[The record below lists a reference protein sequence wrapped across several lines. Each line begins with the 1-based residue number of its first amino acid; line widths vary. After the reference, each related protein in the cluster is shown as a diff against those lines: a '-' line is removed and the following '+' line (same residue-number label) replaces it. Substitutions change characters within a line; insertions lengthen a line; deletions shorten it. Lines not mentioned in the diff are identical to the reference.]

1 MFVIRLTGVLLMMT
15 VYSAGYKIT
24 WDNEVDVDLN
34 EIDDDLGRSDERRVP
49 NWFFIYPG
57 R

>member
-1 MFVIRLTGVLLMMT
+1 MFVIRLTGILLT
-15 VYSAGYKIT
+15 VVYSSGYKIT
-24 WDNEVDVDLN
+24 WDNDVDVDLN
-34 EIDDDLGRSDERRVP
+34 EIDDDLGRSGERRVP